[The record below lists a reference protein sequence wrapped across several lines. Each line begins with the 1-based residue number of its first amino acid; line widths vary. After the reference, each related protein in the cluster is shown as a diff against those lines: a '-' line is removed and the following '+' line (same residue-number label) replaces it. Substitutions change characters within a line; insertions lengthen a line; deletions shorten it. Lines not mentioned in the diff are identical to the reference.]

1 MSDFFAAASAAL
13 FGETF
18 TLRTQENNF
27 KNNFTSFD
35 ACFPLLAADMIP
47 SFLHPFVPPIAKGI
61 KGRERLFESI
71 ATWVEDG
78 MPGLDE
84 GVILDMAQI
93 GLEAGHSSREIASLL
108 NADLWALQAN
118 TPSAAGALLLY
129 TIQSTLLPA
138 VREEINRIPTKSDS
152 TTPDLDMK
160 ALASMEMV
168 SSCVQE
174 TLRLNTS
181 SYSIRIVEESF
192 ILPIRDAKGTS
203 TSGCLIP
210 GGSRVICATRAA
222 HLSDAIWGNNPSI
235 WDGERF
241 LEREDDEAGM
251 KSKKAREMRGFG
263 GGVSIVRFSLIFF
276 NLQLLARILTEK
288 WLFHK

>member
-1 MSDFFAAASAAL
+1 M
-13 FGETF
+13 
-18 TLRTQENNF
+18 LRTQENDF
-27 KNNFTSFD
+27 RKDFTLFD

-47 SFLHPFVPPIAKGI
+47 SFLHPFVPLIAKGI
-61 KGRERLFESI
+61 KGRERLFEAI

-93 GLEAGHSSREIASLL
+93 GLTEGHSSRDIASFL

-118 TPSAAGALLLY
+118 TPNAAGALLLY
-129 TIQSTLLPA
+129 IIQSTLLPA
-138 VREEINRIPTKSDS
+138 IREEINRIPTKSDS

-192 ILPIRDAKGTS
+192 ILPTSVIRDAKGTS
-203 TSGCLIP
+203 TPGYLIP

-241 LEREDDEAGM
+241 LGREDDEAGM

-263 GGVSIVRFSLIFF
+263 GGVSIVRSLIY
-276 NLQLLARILTEK
+276 LQLARILMRNGS
-288 WLFHK
+288 